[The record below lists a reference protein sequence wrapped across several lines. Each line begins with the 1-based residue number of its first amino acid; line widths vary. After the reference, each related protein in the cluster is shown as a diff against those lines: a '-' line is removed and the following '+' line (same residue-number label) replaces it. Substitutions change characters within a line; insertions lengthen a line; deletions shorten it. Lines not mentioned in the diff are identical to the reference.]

1 MDGEHNIREGTWVN
15 SWAYLGYSLIV
26 YVDQVS
32 RRRINLEGL
41 IKGKSSV
48 DGMGGWMNG

>member
-1 MDGEHNIREGTWVN
+1 VDGEHNIHEGTWLAT
-15 SWAYLGYSLIV
+15 WTYLGYSLIV

-41 IKGKSSV
+41 VKGKSSV
-48 DGMGGWMNG
+48 DGVGG